1 MRIDLHTHSRA
12 SDGTDTPA
20 ELVRAAARAG
30 LDVVAITDHD
40 TADGWVEAA
49 AAATEVG
56 ITLVPGMEMST
67 GLRGRSVHLLA
78 YLPDPTSPPL
88 ADELVRVLAGRESRV
103 PEMLERLRRLGIEID
118 ADDVRAAAHGAA
130 ATGRPHIADA
140 LVTLGVVA
148 DRTEAFDRYLGAGR
162 AAYVNRYAAPL
173 EATIR
178 TVTDAGGVS
187 VIAHP
192 WGRGGLGRPD
202 EATLAHLH
210 DVGLAGIEVD
220 HQDHDAGTR
229 KELRAI
235 ARNLGLVATGSSDY
249 HGVGKVDHDLG
260 CNTTDPEEFSR
271 LMELAS
277 EAAARSGRVTP
288 ALTYGA
294 ATSGPATGTA

>member
-40 TADGWVEAA
+40 TADGWAEAA
-49 AAATEVG
+49 AAAAEVG
-56 ITLVPGMEMST
+56 ITLVPGMEIST

-78 YLPDPTSPPL
+78 YLPDPTYPPL
-88 ADELVRVLAGRESRV
+88 ADELARVLAGRESRV
-103 PEMLERLRRLGIEID
+103 PEMLERLRGLGIEID
-118 ADDVRAAAHGAA
+118 ADDVRAAAARRRRHRPPARRRRA
-130 ATGRPHIADA
+130 GRRS
-140 LVTLGVVA
+140 GVVA

-162 AAYVNRYAAPL
+162 PAYVNRYAAPL

-178 TVTDAGGVS
+178 AVPRPAGCR

-202 EATLAHLH
+202 EADPGAPARASGSPASRST
-210 DVGLAGIEVD
+210 
-220 HQDHDAGTR
+220 TR
-229 KELRAI
+229 TTTPATRERLRAI
-235 ARNLGLVATGSSDY
+235 ARDLGLVATGSSDY
-249 HGVGKVDHDLG
+249 HGAGKVDHDLG
-260 CNTTDPEEFSR
+260 CNTTDPEEYER
-271 LMELAS
+271 LMELAAS
-277 EAAARSGRVTP
+277 RRARRRATP
-288 ALTYGA
+288 VVPPA